1 MTIGSVMQYLLLTGL
16 FVFVTSEPGFA
27 GATGSSPPAITE
39 QVLYKFCPQVGCTD
53 GTNPAG
59 DLIMDASGNLYGTAE
74 NGGTHGFGGTVFK
87 LTPSGTGWTEAVLY
101 SFCAQ
106 TNCIDGYN
114 PSVGLIMDGSGNLYG
129 TTNAGGSHSG
139 GTVFKL
145 APSGT
150 GWSETVLYNFCS
162 QTNCPDGYFPQGSLI
177 LDGSGNLY
185 GTASAGGG
193 SQNQGVVYRLAPSGA
208 GWVESV
214 LYSFC
219 AQGGSA
225 CTDGAYPDGGLIM
238 DGSGS
243 LYGTTNQGGTGK
255 GTVYKITPVSQGWA
269 HTVLY
274 NFCSQTNCADGAYP
288 VAGLIMDGS
297 GNLYGTTF
305 NAGSHGFGGTVF
317 KLASSST
324 GWAETVLYSFCAQGG
339 NACTDGAFPHAD
351 LIMDAAGNLY
361 GTTTAGGSDSAGT
374 VFRVAP
380 SGSGWTEAVLYSF
393 CSQSSCADGAT
404 PYARLIMDG
413 AAHLYGTTS
422 NGGNYNCGTSNAG
435 PCGSVFQLSGII
447 NTLSVSIV
455 GNPGGRV
462 ISSPAAINCGATCS
476 ASFPWGTQVTLT
488 ATPSSAWGLAG
499 WGGACSG
506 IGNCT
511 VTMNANASVSASFTT
526 LFSLPAVPQLDPAL
540 PATVISPLPVAP
552 TAF

>member
-16 FVFVTSEPGFA
+16 FVFLTSEPGFA

-53 GTNPAG
+53 GTNPEG
-59 DLIMDASGNLYGTAE
+59 GVIMDASGNLYGTTYY
-74 NGGTHGFGGTVFK
+74 GGSHNGGTVFK
-87 LTPSGTGWTEAVLY
+87 LAPSGTGWAETVLY
-101 SFCAQ
+101 NFCAQ
-106 TNCIDGYN
+106 TNCIDGYS
-114 PSVGLIMDGSGNLYG
+114 PAVGLIMDGSGNLYG
-129 TTNAGGSHSG
+129 TTNSGGSHGGG

-150 GWSETVLYNFCS
+150 GWTETVLYSFCA
-162 QTNCPDGYFPQGSLI
+162 QINCPDGLFPQGRLI

-185 GTASAGGG
+185 GTANAGGG
-193 SQNQGVVYRLAPSGA
+193 SQDQGVVYRLAPSGT

-243 LYGTTNQGGTGK
+243 LYGTTNQGGTGR

-288 VAGLIMDGS
+288 VA
-297 GNLYGTTF
+297 
-305 NAGSHGFGGTVF
+305 
-317 KLASSST
+317 
-324 GWAETVLYSFCAQGG
+324 E
-339 NACTDGAFPHAD
+339 

-361 GTTTAGGSDSAGT
+361 GTTLFGGSGGSSGV
-374 VFRVAP
+374 VFRLAP
-380 SGSGWTEAVLYSF
+380 SGTGWIEAVLYNF
-393 CSQSSCADGAT
+393 CSQNGCADGAE
-404 PYARLIMDG
+404 PYAGLIMDG
-413 AAHLYGTTS
+413 AGHLYGTTYY
-422 NGGNYNCGTSNAG
+422 GGNYNCGYNNASA
-435 PCGSVFQLSGII
+435 CGTVLQLSGII

-462 ISSPAAINCGATCS
+462 VSSPAAINCGSTCS
-476 ASFPWGTQVTLT
+476 ASFPWGTQVTLS
-488 ATPSSAWGLAG
+488 ATPASAWGLAG
-499 WGGACSG
+499 WSGACSG

-511 VTMNANASVSASFTT
+511 VTMNANASVSATFTT
-526 LFSLPAVPQLDPAL
+526 LFSGPGVPQLDPTL
-540 PATVISPLPVAP
+540 PPAVISPLPVAP